1 MERRVIMTDDIRTV
15 YQRFISAN
23 QLSVAVEHNGVHP
36 GNAGHEG
43 YVTIKL
49 MDEGCTSMEVNGKQ
63 AESVE
68 ITLRGETER
77 ETLIKALIVILRE
90 LHGPISD
97 LNGPIPYFES

>member
-1 MERRVIMTDDIRTV
+1 MERRLIMTDDIRTV

-23 QLSVAVEHNGVHP
+23 ILSVSVEHNGVQ
-36 GNAGHEG
+36 GGDAGHGG
-43 YVTIKL
+43 YVKIKII
-49 MDEGCTSMEVNGKQ
+49 DEENTAMEVNGKE

-68 ITLRGETER
+68 ITLKGSTER
-77 ETLIKALIVILRE
+77 ETLIQALIVILRE

>member
-1 MERRVIMTDDIRTV
+1 MRKV

-36 GNAGHEG
+36 GDAGHGG

-49 MDEGCTSMEVNGKQ
+49 MDEGCTSMEVNGEES
-63 AESVE
+63 ESVE

-77 ETLIKALIVILRE
+77 ETLIKALTVILRE

-97 LNGPIPYFES
+97 LNGPIPYFENQ

>member
-1 MERRVIMTDDIRTV
+1 MTDDIRKV

-23 QLSVAVEHNGVHP
+23 MLSVCVEHNGVQ
-36 GNAGHEG
+36 GGDAGHGG

-49 MDEGCTSMEVNGKQ
+49 IDEGCTSMEVNGEE

-68 ITLRGETER
+68 ITLRGSTER
-77 ETLIKALIVILRE
+77 ETLIQSLIVILRE

-97 LNGPIPYFES
+97 INGPIPYFES